1 MAKTKHDDGYD
12 DDCIPMR
19 NEKDTDPSNPCD
31 YKVGDRIVLPKP
43 KKRGKDFGTI

>member
-1 MAKTKHDDGYD
+1 MKDEKEMHPH
-12 DDCIPMR
+12 PMR